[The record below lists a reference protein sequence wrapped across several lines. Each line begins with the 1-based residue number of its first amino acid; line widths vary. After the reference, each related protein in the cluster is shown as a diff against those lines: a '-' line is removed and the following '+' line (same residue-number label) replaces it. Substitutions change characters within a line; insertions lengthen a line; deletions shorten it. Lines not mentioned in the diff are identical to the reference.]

1 MPCDTR
7 ARQGQT
13 LTQRKEEVREAI
25 ARLSIA
31 LMKRQVRPVID
42 RATGAITF
50 AGWTEEQRGRVSDA
64 CAYRMIMVTGS
75 ALARAEITR
84 AEQMAGRSVNRQ
96 AVTAGVHSHD
106 GGGSW
111 HHGH

>member
-31 LMKRQVRPVID
+31 LIKRQVRPVID
-42 RATGAITF
+42 RATGAIAF

-64 CAYRMIMVTGS
+64 CAYRLLAVFGS

-84 AEQMAGRSVNRQ
+84 AEQIAGRSVSK
-96 AVTAGVHSHD
+96 AALAAGIHAHD
-106 GGGSW
+106 GVW